1 MGRSSNHTCLLIN
14 ILCAGK
20 MAQLSL
26 CWLLII
32 IVSLLLAVSARA
44 AKPYKIYV
52 VNKYGAW
59 DIVCDRYTVK
69 KDDHIWEILR
79 RKGRLSEEDFPKFVK
94 ILKDMNPHIK
104 DVDMI
109 YPGQDI
115 VIPLKEM
122 PARGTDVK
130 EGPRYVTIPMI
141 PDVLYNTHEV
151 ASGECLSRIVTAKI
165 GMAWG
170 EIPVEYFETLKRL
183 NPDMEDMDFIY
194 PGQTVRIPELNTY
207 KQSVIK
213 PGSAPPEKELLAKAI
228 PAPADDE
235 IAGRAR
241 PGASAP
247 SPVEVVPT
255 VKEVTLPKTE
265 GLSATKPENAAL
277 SEGSSDQTVEDA
289 VEGAVSYTKPKAISP
304 ADIVLSEAKISEL
317 AAVPPPTIAKEEH
330 LPVQS
335 ETEEEVHTKI
345 ARPELPVKLS
355 VKAHTT
361 RKKIAKLD
369 NKKSRSIHRSRWQG
383 FISRA
388 AAELDGRLLSSG
400 YCYFPGKDN
409 EDIPLDLAA
418 FPVVELKDGRHV
430 LLETEI
436 ALPQALKEAVRTSWK
451 EMVVI
456 RAGRDA
462 EKLEVLD
469 KIFRGL
475 FGSDVKKN
483 ILIPPLDDG
492 VQVALRGDWVFSQQ
506 ENKAGRPTYYSVTV
520 IETPKEYTQVSAV
533 KYLTKK
539 GIRIIDI
546 LVKGDG
552 KDKEKSVK
560 DEDLTTAVASVDG
573 SGQEAFI
580 SGLVSAMG
588 YYYEPQASISFDYA
602 GFQVETTANIVYGRG
617 GRDVVV
623 DFGTFYGDARS
634 AIEKG
639 GLKVFSIKYDDELF
653 AVAKNLLKA
662 LECSYDESPALFAA
676 DRELSKTTSLTLPG
690 VLISPAGGN
699 RGLLTETSLDPKIM
713 AFLRQ
718 KEIGVWEIRSRLPV
732 ARGQ

>member
-1 MGRSSNHTCLLIN
+1 MDRSSNHACLLIN

-20 MAQLSL
+20 MARLSL
-26 CWLLII
+26 CGLLII

-109 YPGQDI
+109 YPGQNI

-122 PARGTDVK
+122 PARGTGVK

-141 PDVLYNTHEV
+141 PDVLYNTHKV

-170 EIPVEYFETLKRL
+170 EIPAEYFETLGRL
-183 NPDMEDMDFIY
+183 NPDMGNMDLIY

-207 KQSVIK
+207 KQSTTR
-213 PGSAPPEKELLAKAI
+213 PRSTPPEKELLALAI
-228 PAPADDE
+228 PTPAGE
-235 IAGRAR
+235 IDGRAR
-241 PGASAP
+241 PGASP
-247 SPVEVVPT
+247 PLPVEAVPA
-255 VKEVTLPKTE
+255 VEEVTLPKPE
-265 GLSATKPENAAL
+265 GLSATA
-277 SEGSSDQTVEDA
+277 
-289 VEGAVSYTKPKAISP
+289 
-304 ADIVLSEAKISEL
+304 
-317 AAVPPPTIAKEEH
+317 PPPIIAKEER

-335 ETEEEVHTKI
+335 ETEEEIFTKI
-345 ARPELPVKLS
+345 ARPELPVQLS
-355 VKAHTT
+355 VKARTT
-361 RKKIAKLD
+361 REKIAKLG
-369 NKKSRSIHRSRWQG
+369 NKQLRSTHRPRWQG
-383 FISRA
+383 FVSKV
-388 AAELDGRLLSSG
+388 AAELGGRLLSSG

-409 EDIPLDLAA
+409 EDVPLDLAA

-430 LLETEI
+430 LFETEI
-436 ALPQALKEAVRTSWK
+436 ALPRGLEEAVRSSWK
-451 EMVVI
+451 DMAVI
-456 RAGRDA
+456 RADRDA
-462 EKLEVLD
+462 EKLVVLD
-469 KIFRGL
+469 KVFRGL
-475 FGSDVKKN
+475 FGSDVKKDIV
-483 ILIPPLDDG
+483 ILPLDDG

-506 ENKAGRPTYYSVTV
+506 DNKDDRPTYYSVTV
-520 IETPKEYTQVSAV
+520 IETPEEYTPVSAV

-546 LVKGDG
+546 LIKKDG
-552 KDKEKSVK
+552 KDRGRPVK
-560 DEDLTTAVASVDG
+560 DEDSNAAVTFVDG
-573 SGQEAFI
+573 SGQKAFI

-588 YYYEPQASISFDYA
+588 YYYEPQVPISFDYA

-617 GRDVVV
+617 GTDVVV

-639 GLKVFSIKYDDELF
+639 GLKVFSIKSDDELF

-676 DRELSKTTSLTLPG
+676 NRELSKTTSLTLPG
-690 VLISPAGGN
+690 VLISPAGGK
-699 RGLLTETSLDPKIM
+699 RGLLIETSLDPKIV
-713 AFLRQ
+713 AFLRE